1 MGNEN
6 DKDQTIKKDNETVAF
21 AQKKTNGYTS
31 ITGRPNI
38 DKISKRNE
46 EAEKRYRKSSYIK
59 IGIIVLC
66 IVVVVVLIYFFS

>member
-31 ITGRPNI
+31 ITGKPNI
-38 DKISKRNE
+38 DEISKKNG
-46 EAEKRYRKSSYIK
+46 EAEKRDRKSY
-59 IGIIVLC
+59 
-66 IVVVVVLIYFFS
+66 